1 MAYALAQRRK
11 LLAGRARTARS
22 ARECFLLNCAFNDRL
37 YAQVLNQ
44 EAVGAV

>member
-11 LLAGRARTARS
+11 LLAGRTWTARS

-37 YAQVLNQ
+37 YDQVLNQ
-44 EAVGAV
+44 EAVDAV